1 MCSKV
6 RFADLSCLYFEQ
18 GEGCCC
24 NKHVVCVFKGR
35 NGSGEMKISQ
45 RDLELE
51 MCFECCVLFL
61 LFCFC
66 FCFFLTTSSCF
77 WALAIDFFLPQGLS
91 CPHHFGL

>member
-51 MCFECCVLFL
+51 MCFECCVLVFVFVVLFLFFFDYIFL
-61 LFCFC
+61 L
-66 FCFFLTTSSCF
+66 LGTSY
-77 WALAIDFFLPQGLS
+77 
-91 CPHHFGL
+91 